1 MVQNIYLNNIK
12 SFVACLVQHFLK
24 MLNHTTH
31 YFHTYIHT
39 LRPHIMAF
47 LPEQLTILLIM
58 IEITRVCC

>member
-12 SFVACLVQHFLK
+12 SFVACLVQHFLVEP
-24 MLNHTTH
+24 HTTLFSH
-31 YFHTYIHT
+31 LHT

-47 LPEQLTILLIM
+47 LPEQLIILLIM